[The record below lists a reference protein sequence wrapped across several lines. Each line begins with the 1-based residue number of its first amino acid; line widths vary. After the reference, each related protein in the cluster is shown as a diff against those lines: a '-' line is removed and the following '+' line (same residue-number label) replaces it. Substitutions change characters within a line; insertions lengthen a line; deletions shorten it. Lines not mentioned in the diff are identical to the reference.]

1 MNRYAGPI
9 LLGWFFMTTYGS
21 VTKADFYTQIACEAG
36 RSDVLAQIGTTN
48 AKKVSPHC
56 REDVREKIT
65 AEING
70 TFVPLPPVTVPGP

>member
-1 MNRYAGPI
+1 MTTI
-9 LLGWFFMTTYGS
+9 LLGWFFMSSYNA

-70 TFVPLPPVTVPGP
+70 TFVPLPPVVVPGP